1 MIEDEED
8 VMNIKVQVVHECGIE
23 IERHDLN
30 VEMNPIAYEVYLQ
43 MVNENESL
51 KLELL
56 DDYRSGFKT
65 GNT

>member
-1 MIEDEED
+1 MIEEEED
-8 VMNIKVQVVHECGIE
+8 IVNVKVQVVHECGIE

-43 MVNENESL
+43 MVNQNESL

-65 GNT
+65 NNT